1 MQALRVCYEPT
12 RQQGTPCVT
21 IETVDC
27 VAAQV
32 APTATTDEL
41 GDAAV
46 DLVEQLLEAYFM
58 QVRPST
64 GRFNFHWTD
73 AAKTVDLRFLWL
85 LEWS

>member
-1 MQALRVCYEPT
+1 M
-12 RQQGTPCVT
+12 
-21 IETVDC
+21 
-27 VAAQV
+27 
-32 APTATTDEL
+32 
-41 GDAAV
+41 
-46 DLVEQLLEAYFM
+46 VEQLLEAYFM